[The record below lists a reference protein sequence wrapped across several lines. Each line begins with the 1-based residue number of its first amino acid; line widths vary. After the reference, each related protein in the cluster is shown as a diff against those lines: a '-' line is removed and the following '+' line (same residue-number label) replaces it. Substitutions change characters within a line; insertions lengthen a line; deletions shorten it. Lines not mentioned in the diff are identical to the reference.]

1 MLYNSHSHFYDLNH
15 CTIVNKSDDNVYID
29 SYFSIGIHP
38 WNANKIEDNFFTVEH
53 LAMNKKCLAIGEIG
67 LDKLKGPDI
76 SIQKK
81 VFESQVLLSEKLKL
95 PVILHC
101 VKSWNEISMIK
112 QKLKPI
118 QTWVY
123 HGFNKVGILD
133 EVIKTGLMISIG
145 ASIFTNLQ
153 LQNLLVKIPNN
164 RLLLE
169 TDDANIDIY
178 TIYEKVSEI
187 KKIPLS
193 ELEVIIEENFNRI
206 FINGKVA

>member
-67 LDKLKGPDI
+67 LDKLQGPDI

-81 VFESQVLLSEKLKL
+81 AFESQVLLSEKLKL

-123 HGFNKVGILD
+123 HRFNKVGILD

-153 LQNLLVKIPNN
+153 LQNLLEKIPNN

-206 FINGKVA
+206 FRNGKVA

>member
-1 MLYNSHSHFYDLNH
+1 MLYNSHSHFYDINH
-15 CTIVNKSDDNVYID
+15 CTIVNKSDDNVSLD

-145 ASIFTNLQ
+145 ASILSNLK
-153 LQNLLVKIPNN
+153 LQNALEKIPNN

-206 FINGKVA
+206 FRNGKVA

>member
-67 LDKLKGPDI
+67 LDKLQGPDI
-76 SIQKK
+76 SIQKRA
-81 VFESQVLLSEKLKL
+81 FESQVLLSEKLKL

-112 QKLKPI
+112 QKLNPI

-123 HGFNKVGILD
+123 HGFNKVGILND
-133 EVIKTGLMISIG
+133 VLKNGLMISIG

-153 LQNLLVKIPNN
+153 LQNLLEKIPNN

-206 FINGKVA
+206 FRNGKVA

>member
-15 CTIVNKSDDNVYID
+15 CTIVNKSDDNVSLD

-153 LQNLLVKIPNN
+153 LQSLLEKIPNN

-206 FINGKVA
+206 FRNGKVA

>member
-153 LQNLLVKIPNN
+153 LQNLLEKIPNN

-206 FINGKVA
+206 FRNGKVA

>member
-67 LDKLKGPDI
+67 LDKLQGPDI
-76 SIQKK
+76 SIQKRA
-81 VFESQVLLSEKLKL
+81 FEKQVLLSEKLKL

-153 LQNLLVKIPNN
+153 LQSLLVKIPNN

-206 FINGKVA
+206 FRNGKVA

>member
-1 MLYNSHSHFYDLNH
+1 MLYNSHSHFYDINH
-15 CTIVNKSDDNVYID
+15 CTIVNKSDDNGYEE
-29 SYFSIGIHP
+29 SYYSIGIHP
-38 WNANKIEDNFFTVEH
+38 WNANKIEDNFFKIER
-53 LAMNKKCLAIGEIG
+53 LAMSEKCLAIGEIG
-67 LDKLKGPDI
+67 LDKLQGTEI

-81 VFESQVLLSEKLKL
+81 AFEIQVLLSEKLKL

-101 VKSWNEISMIK
+101 VKSWNEISSIK

-123 HGFNKVGILD
+123 HGFNKVGILE
-133 EVIKTGLMISIG
+133 EVINAGMMISIG
-145 ASIFTNLQ
+145 ASVFTNEK
-153 LQNLLVKIPNN
+153 LQNALKKIPNN

-169 TDDANIDIY
+169 TDEANIDIY

-193 ELEVIIEENFNRI
+193 ELEMIIEENFKRI
-206 FINGKVA
+206 FRNGKVA